1 MRPTSLDRFRVTSP
15 RPAYEAN
22 ANGNVNEGVFKIKF
36 GVVKSFN
43 RILTRNISF

>member
-22 ANGNVNEGVFKIKF
+22 ARNVNEGMFKLF
-36 GVVKSFN
+36 GCCEKET
-43 RILTRNISF
+43 L

>member
-22 ANGNVNEGVFKIKF
+22 AHNVNEGVCCVRVLSVTQIYH
-36 GVVKSFN
+36 VVK
-43 RILTRNISF
+43 